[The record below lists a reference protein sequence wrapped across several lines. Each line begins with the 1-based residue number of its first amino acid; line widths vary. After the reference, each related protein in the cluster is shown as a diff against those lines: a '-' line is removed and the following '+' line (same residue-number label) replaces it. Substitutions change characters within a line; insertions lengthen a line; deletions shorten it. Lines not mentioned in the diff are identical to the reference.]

1 MANLTELPNIGAHA
15 AGQLAE
21 VGIETP
27 EDLVALG
34 AEQAWLKLQ
43 AIDPGVRLHQPLRI
57 GGCRAGHPQKGT
69 RPGPQAGT
77 QGLLERTQA
86 CMRGLLS

>member
-15 AGQLAE
+15 AGQL
-21 VGIETP
+21 P

-43 AIDPGVRLHQPLRI
+43 AIDPGVCLHQLYALE
-57 GGCRAGHPQKGT
+57 GAV
-69 RPGPQAGT
+69 
-77 QGLLERTQA
+77 QGILKKELDPARKQELKDFLNA
-86 CMRGLLS
+86 HKPA

>member
-27 EDLVALG
+27 EDLMVLG

-43 AIDPGVRLHQPLRI
+43 A
-57 GGCRAGHPQKGT
+57 AGAFPRPQG
-69 RPGPQAGT
+69 A
-77 QGLLERTQA
+77 
-86 CMRGLLS
+86 

>member
-43 AIDPGVRLHQPLRI
+43 ALTRACACTSSTHWRVP
-57 GGCRAGHPQKGT
+57 CRASSKRNST
-69 RPGPQAGT
+69 RPASRNS
-77 QGLLERTQA
+77 RT
-86 CMRGLLS
+86 S